1 MMRKRSIMS
10 LLLAF
15 YLCFSMITSAMAAEV
30 NAEAQIEA
38 QAMSRLAD
46 FDFVQS
52 ADVNEATFSIDGESV
67 LIQNLS
73 ETATLDEISK
83 AELADAIESV
93 ADIREKEMDEETD
106 LINYFYLTEDKIYF
120 YEEAAKN
127 IDNLES
133 KLMVLDINEAES
145 KALAEQLDT
154 VKETVYNAET
164 MDNNSVARVANDLN
178 WSGTSTPLDKTD
190 GRSGVAAR
198 LDINNSGIT
207 EMTANVVLPT
217 LKQLSGV
224 DNVKVK
230 NYIYLGFHGTNVES
244 DIGFMSACKDNTNTL
259 VGFKP
264 YWLLRNKGSEISS
277 QDFTYD
283 GIQHIEGISAIRYYY
298 PGERMTLAL
307 YKNEGGYVQGS
318 VHGRACFGVNY
329 EYSGNVKTVMKSA
342 TPISSSLAPIKNW
355 KAVNTLTPQVGYPTV
370 PSGTKSQCTFSNL
383 YINYSR
389 YVKVSECTGII
400 YNKNETKNGYI
411 SYTPNGTTL
420 QPVTFLLTPQF

>member
-1 MMRKRSIMS
+1 MRKRSIIS

-15 YLCFSMITSAMAAEV
+15 CLCFSMITPAMAAEV

-46 FDFVQS
+46 LDFVQS

-67 LIQNLS
+67 IVQNLS
-73 ETATLDEISK
+73 KTATLDEISK

-93 ADIREKEMDEETD
+93 ANIRETEMDEETD

-120 YEEAAKN
+120 YEEAANN

-133 KLMVLDINEAES
+133 KLIVFDVNEVENKTLTEQSDIA
-145 KALAEQLDT
+145 
-154 VKETVYNAET
+154 KETVYDTET
-164 MDNNSVARVANDLN
+164 MDSNSAARAANDLY
-178 WSGTSTPLDKTD
+178 WTGTSTPLDKTD

-207 EMTANVVLPT
+207 EMTANVLLPT
-217 LKQLSGV
+217 LNQLSGV
-224 DNVKVK
+224 DNLKVK

-277 QDFTYD
+277 QPFTYD
-283 GIQHIEGISAIRYYY
+283 GIQHIQGISAIRYYY
-298 PGERMTLAL
+298 PGETMTLAL

-329 EYSGNVKTVMKSA
+329 EYSGNVKTVMTSK
-342 TPISSSLAPIKNW
+342 TQISSNLAPIKNW
-355 KAVNTLTPQVGYPTV
+355 KAVNTLTPQVGYQTV
-370 PSGTKSQCTFSNL
+370 PNGTKSQCTFSNL
-383 YINYSR
+383 YINFSR
-389 YVKVSECTGII
+389 YAKVSECTGII
-400 YNKNETKNGYI
+400 YNKGNTKNGYI
-411 SYTPNGTTL
+411 DYTANGTTL
-420 QPVTFLLTPQF
+420 QPVKFVLTPQF